1 MQCKSL
7 DPRTL
12 AVVAVMAAMVFATTM
27 IQLTLTPDG
36 GYIHLGEAAIL
47 FSAFAFGPG
56 VGAVVGGLGTALADV
71 TLGFPIWA
79 PASLLIHGLQG
90 WAAGWIARRWPG
102 LGGLI
107 LASVL
112 GGVIV
117 VVGYL
122 PVGVYLEGRA
132 VALAAVPFNLLQVFI
147 GGVIAIPLFSFV
159 RRAYPPLLRFGTGR

>member
-1 MQCKSL
+1 MQRKPL
-7 DPRTL
+7 NPRTL
-12 AVVAVMAAMVFATTM
+12 AVTAVMAAIVFATTM
-27 IQLTLTPDG
+27 IQLTITPDG
-36 GYIHLGEAAIL
+36 GYIHLGEAGIL

-56 VGAVVGGLGTALADV
+56 IGAVVGGLGTALADV

-107 LASVL
+107 LAAIV
-112 GGVIV
+112 GGLIV
-117 VVGYL
+117 VLGYL
-122 PVGVYLEGRA
+122 PVGMYLEGQA

-147 GGVIAIPLFSFV
+147 GGVIAIPLFHFV
-159 RRAYPPLLRFGTGR
+159 RRAYPPLMRYGGGR